1 MSNQPDEHNAR
12 RPRPW
17 RIALGISAGAI
28 AAAAML
34 GLSEAAD
41 AHADTGGDIL
51 DQAGADLT
59 QATQVLDGA
68 PTASLDAQELAL
80 LTGQESVQ
88 TDQATALLSAQETL
102 FNSLPAADQADLSTA
117 DTQLADAFQGILTAD
132 QTFATA
138 DQAGDLSGLTGFTD
152 ELGVID
158 ADFSVLPAD
167 FNVVVADV
175 GAEFANVFGG
185 MDFASLF

>member
-1 MSNQPDEHNAR
+1 MNSQPEEHTVR
-12 RPRPW
+12 RRRPW
-17 RIALGISAGAI
+17 RIALGISAGAV

-41 AHADTGGDIL
+41 AHADTGSDIL

-80 LTGQESVQ
+80 LTGQESIQ
-88 TDQATALLSAQETL
+88 TDQATALLSAQETI
-102 FNSLPAADQADLSTA
+102 FNGLPAADQADLSTA

-138 DQAGDLSGLTGFTD
+138 DQAGDLTGLTGFTD

-167 FNVVVADV
+167 FNVAVADV
-175 GAEFANVFGG
+175 GAEFASMFGG
-185 MDFASLF
+185 MDFLSF